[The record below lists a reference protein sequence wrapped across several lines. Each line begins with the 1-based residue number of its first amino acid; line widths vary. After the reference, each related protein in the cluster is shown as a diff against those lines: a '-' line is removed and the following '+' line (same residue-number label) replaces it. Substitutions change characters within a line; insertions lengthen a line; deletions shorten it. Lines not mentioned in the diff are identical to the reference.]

1 MTKVISAVKKNFSIS
16 ISYPPLKSDKGIPFL
31 AQNRQFQWTN
41 TGNVILPVIPAYG
54 ATALK
59 KLGYK
64 VYWDDAIAEKIT
76 YKKWLKRI
84 LKRQPNIIFIESKTP
99 VIKKHW
105 QIIKELKQFSSK
117 IEDWPL
123 KIVLMGDH
131 VTALPQESF
140 KNSLVDY
147 VITGG
152 DFDFMML
159 SLVDHLVNKAKLE
172 PGFYYRNP
180 SLREKT
186 MSLREKPTSLRAQ
199 RSNLFLNSGPFAL
212 KHHNLDTLPIIDR
225 KLTKWQLYGQNN
237 TNFRYKPGAY
247 IMSGRD
253 CWWGKCT
260 FCSWTTTHPTGT
272 FRTFSVEHTIK
283 EIEYLVSLGI
293 KEIFDDSGTLP
304 IGPWLNDLCQQLI
317 KRGLNKKV
325 VLSCNMR
332 FAALNQEQYNLMAK
346 AGFRFILYG
355 LESNNQKTLDKID
368 KNTKISDARKTLI
381 MAKKAGLEPHVTIMI
396 GYPWE
401 SLRDAQN
408 TLNAAR
414 LLFKDNLAD
423 SMQATIVIPYPGTP
437 LFADCQKNKLLLTED
452 WDNYDMRQPVM
463 KSPISPEDQLK
474 LVRELFYGV
483 LTPQFI
489 WYKIISIRNFSD
501 IKFLAFYAVKYL
513 QKLRDFS
520 SY

>member
-1 MTKVISAVKKNFSIS
+1 MTKVISAAKKNFSIS
-16 ISYPPLKSDKGIPFL
+16 ISYPPLESEKGIPFL

-76 YKKWLKRI
+76 YKQWLKRLI
-84 LKRQPNIIFIESKTP
+84 KRRPNIIFIESKTP
-99 VIKKHW
+99 VIKRHW
-105 QIIKELKQFSSK
+105 QIIKELKQKSLSLG
-117 IEDWPL
+117 DWDL
-123 KIVLMGDH
+123 VIVLMGDH
-131 VTALPQESF
+131 VTALPEESLE
-140 KNSLVDY
+140 NCPVDFI
-147 VITGG
+147 ITGG
-152 DFDFMML
+152 DYDFMML

-172 PGFYYRNP
+172 PGFFYRSKSK
-180 SLREKT
+180 SLLNY
-186 MSLREKPTSLRAQ
+186 S
-199 RSNLFLNSGPFAL
+199 SNILNSGPFAL
-212 KHHNLDTLPIIDR
+212 KHHNLDDMPIIDR

-260 FCSWTTTHPTGT
+260 FCSWTTTHPAAT

-304 IGPWLNDLCQQLI
+304 IGPWLNNLCNELI

-325 VLSCNMR
+325 IFSCNMR
-332 FAALNQEQYNLMAK
+332 FGALNQTQYNLMAK

-368 KNTKISDARKTLI
+368 KNTKIADARKTLI

-401 SLRDAQN
+401 SLKDAQN
-408 TLNAAR
+408 TLDAAR
-414 LLFKDNLAD
+414 KLFKDNLAD

-437 LFADCQKNKLLLTED
+437 LFADCQKNNLLLTD
-452 WDNYDMRQPVM
+452 NWDDFDMRQPVM
-463 KSPISPEDQLK
+463 KSPISSENQLK
-474 LVRELFYGV
+474 LVRELFHGI
-483 LTPQFI
+483 LTPEFI
-489 WYKIISIRNFSD
+489 WRKIISIRNLSD
-501 IKFLAFYAVKYL
+501 IKFLAFYTVKYL

-520 SY
+520 SP

>member
-1 MTKVISAVKKNFSIS
+1 MKKVISAAKKKYSIS
-16 ISYPPLKSDKGIPFL
+16 ISYPPLESEKGIPFL

-54 ATALK
+54 ATALN

-64 VYWDDAIAEKIT
+64 VYWDDAISEKIT
-76 YKKWLKRI
+76 YKSWLKKL
-84 LKRQPNIIFIESKTP
+84 LKRHPNIIFIESKTP
-99 VIKKHW
+99 VIKRHW
-105 QIIKELKQFSSK
+105 QIINELKTK
-117 IEDWPL
+117 NHKLIT
-123 KIVLMGDH
+123 VLMGDH
-131 VTALPQESF
+131 VTALPEESL
-140 KNSLVDY
+140 KNCSVDY
-147 VITGG
+147 IITGG
-152 DFDFMML
+152 DYDFMML
-159 SLVDHLVNKAKLE
+159 NLVDHLVNKVKLE
-172 PGFYYRNP
+172 PGFYYRSKN
-180 SLREKT
+180 KIINT
-186 MSLREKPTSLRAQ
+186 
-199 RSNLFLNSGPFAL
+199 GIFAL

-225 KLTKWQLYGQNN
+225 QLTRWQLYGQNN

-260 FCSWTTTHPTGT
+260 FCSWTTTHPAST
-272 FRTFSVEHTIK
+272 FRTFSVDHTIK
-283 EIEYLVSLGI
+283 EIEYLVSLGV

-304 IGPWLNDLCQQLI
+304 IGKWLNDLCQQLI
-317 KRGLNKKV
+317 KKGLNKKI

-332 FAALNQEQYNLMAK
+332 FSALNQEQYNLMAE

-368 KNTKISDARKTLI
+368 KNTKITDARKTLI
-381 MAKKAGLEPHVTIMI
+381 MAKKAGLQPHVTIMI

-401 SLRDAQN
+401 SLKEAQS

-414 LLFKDNLAD
+414 NLFKDNLAD

-437 LFADCQKNKLLLTED
+437 LFADCQKNKLLLTEN
-452 WDNYDMRQPVM
+452 WDDFDMRQPVM
-463 KSPISPEDQLK
+463 RSPISPEDQLK

-489 WYKIISIRNFSD
+489 WHKIISIKNFSD
-501 IKFLAFYAVKYL
+501 IKFLANYTVKYF

-520 SY
+520 SR

>member
-1 MTKVISAVKKNFSIS
+1 MKKVILAAKKKYSIS
-16 ISYPPLKSDKGIPFL
+16 ISYPPLESEKGIPFL

-64 VYWDDAIAEKIT
+64 VYWDDAIAEKIS
-76 YKKWLKRI
+76 YKSWLKRI
-84 LKRQPNIIFIESKTP
+84 IRRRPNIIFIESKTP

-105 QIIKELKQFSSK
+105 KIISEIKKKLPKS
-117 IEDWPL
+117 L
-123 KIVLMGDH
+123 VVLMGDH
-131 VTALPQESF
+131 VTALPKESL
-140 KNSLVDY
+140 KNCPVDY
-147 VITGG
+147 IITGG
-152 DFDFMML
+152 DYDFIML
-159 SLVDHLVNKAKLE
+159 NLVDHLVNKAKLE
-172 PGFYYRNP
+172 PGFYYRSKNII
-180 SLREKT
+180 
-186 MSLREKPTSLRAQ
+186 
-199 RSNLFLNSGPFAL
+199 LNTGRFAL
-212 KHHNLDTLPIIDR
+212 KHHDLDTLPIIDR

-260 FCSWTTTHPTGT
+260 FCSWTTTHPAGT
-272 FRTFSVEHTIK
+272 FRTFSVDHTIK
-283 EIEYLVSLGI
+283 EIEYLVSLGV

-304 IGPWLNDLCQQLI
+304 IGQWLNNLCKELI

-355 LESNNQKTLDKID
+355 LESNNQRTLNKID
-368 KNTKISDARKTLI
+368 KNTKIADARKTLI

-401 SLRDAQN
+401 SLKEAQS

-414 LLFKDNLAD
+414 RLFKDNLAD

-437 LFADCQKNKLLLTED
+437 LFADCQKNNLLLTEN
-452 WDNYDMRQPVM
+452 WDDYDMRQPVM
-463 KSPISPEDQLK
+463 KSPISADNQLK

-483 LTPQFI
+483 LTPQFL
-489 WYKIISIRNFSD
+489 WHKIISIRNFSD
-501 IKFLAFYAVKYL
+501 IKFLANYAVKYF

-520 SY
+520 SN

>member
-1 MTKVISAVKKNFSIS
+1 MNKVISVVKKKFSIS
-16 ISYPPLKSDKGIPFL
+16 ISYPPLESNKGIPFL

-54 ATALK
+54 ASALK

-64 VYWDDAIAEKIT
+64 VYWDDAIVEKIT
-76 YKKWLKRI
+76 YKKWLKRL
-84 LKRQPNIIFIESKTP
+84 LKRRPSIIFIESKTP
-99 VIKKHW
+99 VIKRHW
-105 QIIKELKQFSSK
+105 QIIKELKNK
-117 IEDWPL
+117 YPKLIT
-123 KIVLMGDH
+123 VLMGDH
-131 VTALPQESF
+131 VTALPLESL
-140 KNSLVDY
+140 KNCPVDHI
-147 VITGG
+147 ITGG

-159 SLVDHLVNKAKLE
+159 NLVDHLVNKRKLE
-172 PGFYYRNP
+172 PGFYYRSKN
-180 SLREKT
+180 KI
-186 MSLREKPTSLRAQ
+186 
-199 RSNLFLNSGPFAL
+199 LNSGPFAL

-260 FCSWTTTHPTGT
+260 FCSWTTTHPAGT

-304 IGPWLNDLCQQLI
+304 IGPWLNNLCKELI

-325 VLSCNMR
+325 IFSCNMR

-368 KNTKISDARKTLI
+368 KNTKIADARKTLI

-401 SLRDAQN
+401 SLKEARS

-414 LLFKDNLAD
+414 QLFKDNLAD

-437 LFADCQKNKLLLTED
+437 LFADCKKNNLLLTEN
-452 WDNYDMRQPVM
+452 WDDYDMRQPVM
-463 KSPISPEDQLK
+463 KSPISADDQLK

-489 WYKIISIRNFSD
+489 WHKVTSIKNFSD
-501 IKFLAFYAVKYL
+501 IKYLSFYAVKYL

-520 SY
+520 SR